1 MSEKR
6 YNLGKS
12 EVSGLGKL
20 YAQGGQA
27 LKRDEIGLENKE
39 YTVFARLAWFGLAK
53 REEEQRWSITRLGID
68 FVEGIARVQRTAVTR
83 DREFVGLAGELVRAY
98 DVNDAFYFEAVPA

>member
-1 MSEKR
+1 MSERR

-12 EVSGLGKL
+12 EVAGLGKL
-20 YAQGGQA
+20 YAAGGDA

-39 YTVFARLAWFGLAK
+39 YTVFARLAWFGLAR

-68 FVEGIARVQRTAVTR
+68 FVEGVARVQRTAVTV
-83 DREFVGLAGELVRAY
+83 DREFVGLEGELVRAY
-98 DVNDAFYFEAVPA
+98 DVNEAFYFEAVA

>member
-20 YAQGGQA
+20 YAQGGEA
-27 LKRDEIGLENKE
+27 LKREEIGLENKE
-39 YTVFARLAWFGLAK
+39 YTVFARLAWFGLAE
-53 REEEQRWSITRLGID
+53 REQEQRWSITRLGID

-83 DREFVGLAGELVRAY
+83 NRAFVGLVSELVRSY
-98 DVNDAFYFEAVPA
+98 DINDAFYFEAVPA

>member
-1 MSEKR
+1 MAEKR

-20 YAQGGQA
+20 YERGGEA

-39 YTVFARLAWFGLAK
+39 YTVFARLAWYGLAK
-53 REEEQRWSITRLGID
+53 REEEQRWSITQHGIN
-68 FVEGIARVQRTAVTR
+68 FIEGRVRVQRTAVTV
-83 DREFVGLAGELVRAY
+83 DREFAGLEGVLVSAG
-98 DVNDAFYFEAVPA
+98 DVNSSFYFG

>member
-12 EVSGLGKL
+12 EVAGLGKL
-20 YAQGGQA
+20 YAAGGEA
-27 LKRDEIGLENKE
+27 LKREELGLENKE

-53 REEEQRWSITRLGID
+53 REAEQRWSITRLGVD

-83 DREFVGLAGELVRAY
+83 DREFAGLTGELVRAY
-98 DVNDAFYFEAVPA
+98 DINDAFYFEGVPA

>member
-20 YAQGGQA
+20 YAAGGDA

-39 YTVFARLAWFGLAK
+39 YTVFARLAWYGLAK
-53 REEEQRWSITRLGID
+53 REEEQRWSITQHGIN
-68 FVEGIARVQRTAVTR
+68 FVEGRVRVQRTAVTT
-83 DREFVGLAGELVRAY
+83 DREFSHLEGVLVSAAG
-98 DVNDAFYFEAVPA
+98 VNQAFYFEAVA